1 MTPTQLGL
9 VAVLGLCFI
18 ASGFLS
24 GSETAVVA
32 IPRERLDQ
40 LRGNG
45 RRGERLAA
53 LSDDAEGT
61 IGTILVANNF
71 VNILAA
77 TIATVLATELI
88 GEPLGPILATFGMTA
103 VILVLGEI
111 TPKTMASRDPESYG
125 LFASIPLYWLRR
137 ILTPVSRVFMGVSRG
152 LLRPTRWGVRRDAP
166 EVTEDDIRALAAMGL
181 AVGGIGEHTHQ
192 IIDALFAAAD
202 RPVREVMTPR
212 VDVVSLRL
220 PLDVEAIRQVV
231 AETGHS
237 RFPVLAEEG
246 SLDDL
251 VGVLYVKDVLRLGPD
266 VSPRELRS
274 LVRTPQF
281 VPESAALLDALRD
294 FRVRRIGYAIVLDE
308 HGGFDG
314 LITPKDLVGELI
326 GDLRDEFDPGSPS
339 IVAVG
344 EDLWLADG
352 RIPYDAVGD
361 AIGEV
366 LPDGPYATLAG
377 LFLAEHGSIPEP
389 GDQVAIGDI
398 ELVVDHMDR
407 NRIATIRVVRPA

>member
-1 MTPTQLGL
+1 VTPTQLGL
-9 VAVLGLCFI
+9 LVVLGFCFL

-40 LRGNG
+40 LRNNG
-45 RRGERLAA
+45 RRGQRLAA
-53 LSDDAEGT
+53 LADDAEGT

-88 GEPLGPILATFGMTA
+88 GEPLGPVLATFGMTA
-103 VILVLGEI
+103 LILVAGEI
-111 TPKTMASRDPESYG
+111 TPKTMASRDPEAYG
-125 LFASIPLYWLRR
+125 LFASVPLFWLRR
-137 ILTPVSRVFMGVSRG
+137 VLTPVSRVFMGVSRG
-152 LLRPTRWGVRRDAP
+152 LLRPTRWGFRREAP

-181 AVGGIGEHTHQ
+181 AVGGIGEGTHQ
-192 IIDALFAAAD
+192 IIDALFAASD

-220 PLDVEAIRQVV
+220 PLDVDAIREVV

-251 VGVLYVKDVLRLGPD
+251 VGVLYVKDVLRSGQA
-266 VSPRELRS
+266 VSPAALRS

-314 LITPKDLVGELI
+314 LITAKDLVGELI

-339 IVAVG
+339 IVAVSEG
-344 EDLWLADG
+344 LWIADG
-352 RIPYDAVGD
+352 RIPYEAVAD
-361 AIGEV
+361 AIGEEF
-366 LPDGPYATLAG
+366 PDGPYATLAG
-377 LFLAEHGSIPEP
+377 LFLAEHGSIPQP
-389 GDQVAIGDI
+389 GDRATVGGV

-407 NRIATIRVVRPA
+407 NRIATMRVVRA